1 MSRPD
6 TGVTVRRADTA
17 DAAHIAAL
25 AREIWT
31 EHYTPII
38 GSAQVEYML
47 AQFQSEAAIRRDI
60 EQGYVYDIACVDNAA
75 CGYSATRNDG
85 ESHFLSKLYVRKD
98 CRGRGIA
105 RMLVDRAIRRARE
118 SGAKT
123 LRLACNKHNAGSLT
137 AYARLGFSIAGE
149 CVTSI
154 GSGFVMDD
162 YILEKT
168 LSSVE

>member
-1 MSRPD
+1 MSKPD
-6 TGVTVRRADTA
+6 NTGVTIRQA
-17 DAAHIAAL
+17 DAADAALLAAL

-38 GSAQVEYML
+38 GAEQVEYML

-60 EQGYVYDIACVDNAA
+60 EQGYAYDIAYVNDNA
-75 CGYSATRNDG
+75 CGYSATRDDG

-105 RMLVDRAIRRARE
+105 RMLVDRAARRARE
-118 SGAKT
+118 AGAQT
-123 LRLACNKHNAGSLT
+123 LRLTCNKHNAGSLA
-137 AYARLGFSIAGE
+137 AYTRLGFSIAGE
-149 CVTSI
+149 CVTPI

-162 YILEKT
+162 YILEKII
-168 LSSVE
+168 

>member
-6 TGVTVRRADTA
+6 DTGITIRRAEQK
-17 DAAHIAAL
+17 DAAQLAAL

-38 GSAQVEYML
+38 GSDQVEYML

-75 CGYSATRNDG
+75 CGYSATRDDG

-105 RMLVDRAIRRARE
+105 RMLVDRAACRARD

-123 LRLACNKHNAGSLT
+123 LRLTCNRHNAGSLA
-137 AYARLGFSIAGE
+137 AYARLGFSIVGE
-149 CVTSI
+149 CVTPI
-154 GSGFVMDD
+154 DSGFVMDD
-162 YILEKT
+162 YILEKK
-168 LSSVE
+168 L